1 MAPPQCIST
10 AQLPL
15 RRPRAAPHAAAP
27 PRRPAGA
34 ARLLRLCVLLP
45 QLSTAAVP
53 GFPGGNGGRRAPG
66 VPAGRPAVALQAPP
80 PRRTHAAGAQAFKA
94 PPFLRSGAA
103 RVQPR
108 EAPPAVARAQ
118 PFRALPFLQSGAARA
133 PPREAPPAVA
143 RAQPFKAP
151 PFLQSGPA
159 VTRTTTTTTVAQPV
173 FGPALGLFARPPMT
187 APARRAFDGDD
198 ANALRATVAAL
209 RLEMDALRAA
219 QRDLRAANDRLRRE
233 MAAARHNATL
243 LAEEVEKSDR
253 LRRGAK
259 AEVRQLRDLST
270 TPVAPTPPPAYAPA
284 APVYPP
290 QQPYAAP
297 PVPVPPAA
305 PAPPPA
311 YAAPRPYQ
319 APPSTPPAVPVYP
332 RQPPPVY
339 QAPYQEAP
347 AAPAPVYP
355 PPPAAP
361 APYAA
366 PPPSAPR
373 SSVAGGFEARNCAA
387 AELRRRTFA
396 PKPRSNLQTGI
407 RSGERRA
414 PTTTLTP
421 RTSTPK
427 RLVPEYQPPP
437 PKPRSLSRQQPVEP
451 FRARVAKGS
460 TLYQQLQ
467 LEQLRRLQGAS
478 KPVIPESA
486 REGMVLPFESDVWG
500 FAPVDPSA
508 TIAESSKSGR
518 TSGSTI
524 LANMA
529 GGSDVY
535 RDARLAYV
543 RSRHA
548 PAMEDEEATVVE
560 L

>member
-1 MAPPQCIST
+1 MAPPQCIIT
-10 AQLPL
+10 AQLPP

-27 PRRPAGA
+27 PRPAGA

-66 VPAGRPAVALQAPP
+66 VPAGRPAVAPQAPP

-103 RVQPR
+103 RAQPR
-108 EAPPAVARAQ
+108 EAPAAVARAQ
-118 PFRALPFLQSGAARA
+118 PFR
-133 PPREAPPAVA
+133 
-143 RAQPFKAP
+143 AP

-173 FGPALGLFARPPMT
+173 FGPALGLFGRPPMT
-187 APARRAFDGDD
+187 APARRAFDADD
-198 ANALRATVAAL
+198 ADALRATVAAL

-270 TPVAPTPPPAYAPA
+270 TPAAPAPPAPYAPA

-297 PVPVPPAA
+297 PVPVSPAA

-319 APPSTPPAVPVYP
+319 APPSTPAVPVYP
-332 RQPPPVY
+332 RQPPPAY
-339 QAPYQEAP
+339 QAPA
-347 AAPAPVYP
+347 
-355 PPPAAP
+355 
-361 APYAA
+361 
-366 PPPSAPR
+366 APR
-373 SSVAGGFEARNCAA
+373 SSVAGGFEARNRAA

-421 RTSTPK
+421 RTSTPR

-437 PKPRSLSRQQPVEP
+437 PKPRSLGRQQPVEP

-478 KPVIPESA
+478 KPVVPESA

-500 FAPVDPSA
+500 FAPVDPNA
-508 TIAESSKSGR
+508 NIAESSKSGR

-548 PAMEDEEATVVE
+548 PAMGEEEENYEEENEENYEEEEAASVVE